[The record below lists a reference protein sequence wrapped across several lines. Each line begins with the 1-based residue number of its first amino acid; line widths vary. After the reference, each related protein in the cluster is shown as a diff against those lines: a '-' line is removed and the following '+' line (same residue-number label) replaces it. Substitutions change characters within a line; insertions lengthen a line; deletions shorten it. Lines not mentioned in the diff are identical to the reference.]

1 MAFKRK
7 RLQHPSKRKMGVI
20 AWIQCDGRSCVRY
33 WTCSPI
39 PQRFTLF
46 IEPIQYLFY
55 AVLLICPLHHLPQF
69 LNHIYI
75 MLMTLMFN
83 APLIL
88 SIPSVTWKSTM
99 DPSKKKRS
107 HIRKSIF
114 MWTTDANNVRN
125 QCRVMRLSSISC
137 SLSVTSTSGRYLQI
151 IVLRTRWSACI
162 PTTRRN

>member
-7 RLQHPSKRKMGVI
+7 RPQHPSNRKM
-20 AWIQCDGRSCVRY
+20 QYDGRSTVRAGY

-39 PQRFTLF
+39 LKTFTLL
-46 IEPIQYLFY
+46 IELTQYLFY
-55 AVLLICPLHHLPQF
+55 ALLLICLLHHQPQF
-69 LNHIYI
+69 LNNIYM
-75 MLMTLMFN
+75 MLIILMFN
-83 APLIL
+83 TPLIL
-88 SIPSVTWKSTM
+88 SMPSVTWKSTM

-107 HIRKSIF
+107 HIRKTIF

-125 QCRVMRLSSISC
+125 HGRVMRLSSISC

-162 PTTRRN
+162 PTTRGN